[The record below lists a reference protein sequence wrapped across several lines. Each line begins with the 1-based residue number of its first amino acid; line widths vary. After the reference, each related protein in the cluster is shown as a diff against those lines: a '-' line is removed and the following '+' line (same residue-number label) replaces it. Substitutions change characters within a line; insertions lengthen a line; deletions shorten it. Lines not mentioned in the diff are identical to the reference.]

1 MKERFTMRFLFA
13 LLLLCIP
20 ACGGDNQSETTTP
33 NEVVTVQALIDRF
46 DDTEIVVRTEPWYDT
61 RPAFVDH
68 AEAVAAFGD
77 CAVDPLIVALE
88 DENPQVRVAAAVAL
102 EMIGPAAI
110 KAKPILEEMLQSDDD
125 RTNILAC
132 GIIRGIGGPDAI
144 ELTELVVTLLDNEN
158 FHVQYWACR
167 ALGGVGP
174 RAAPVAAGKLI
185 ELLETGV
192 ASVRRNAAVALG
204 DIAAGLEDQ
213 SVVIQALER
222 TTKDYSHLVREA
234 AEEALTKIS
243 TEGGWYLTVL
253 INDDSCVVTDYIGQ
267 PREFPKVSKAR
278 PLR

>member
-1 MKERFTMRFLFA
+1 MKVRFTMRFLLA
-13 LLLLCIP
+13 LLLLCVP
-20 ACGGDNQSETTTP
+20 ACGGSTQSETTAP
-33 NEVVTVQALIDRF
+33 SKVAAVQALIDRF

-102 EMIGPAAI
+102 EIIGPAAI
-110 KAKPILEEMLQSDDD
+110 KAKPLLEEMLQSDDD

-144 ELTELVVTLLDNEN
+144 ELTDLVMTLLDNEN

-167 ALGGVGP
+167 ALGGIGP
-174 RAAPVAAGKLI
+174 RAAPAAAGKLI

-192 ASVRRNAAVALG
+192 ASVRQNAAITLG
-204 DIAAGLEDQ
+204 NIAAGLEDK
-213 SVVIQALER
+213 SAVIQALER
-222 TTKDYSHLVREA
+222 TTEDYSHLIRVA

-243 TEGGWYLTVL
+243 TEDERT
-253 INDDSCVVTDYIGQ
+253 
-267 PREFPKVSKAR
+267 
-278 PLR
+278 